1 MHRIGPLVALGTV
14 LARNR
19 MAYFQWVQVEGP
31 MANSLRLARGRNQ
44 IAAVPAATDYAA
56 IASARTTSPSAR
68 GHDAMSPGII
78 ARNLTLGYGTRS
90 LLERVSFEIAGGEF
104 MALLGTS
111 GVGKS
116 TLLKAIA
123 GLTPIRG
130 GSICTSE
137 GKPITGQVA
146 YMGQQDL
153 LFPWLSVLENVLLG
167 SRLRGERG
175 NRERALHLLRHV
187 GLLENAEALPAELSG
202 GMRQRAAL
210 ARTLYED
217 RPILLM
223 DEPFSALDAI
233 TRAKVQDLASE
244 LLHDRTV
251 LLITHD
257 PLEACRLGHELRLLS
272 GSPAMLSE
280 PIRVP
285 GLPPRAPDDP
295 HVLRIQGQLLRMLVE
310 QTP

>member
-1 MHRIGPLVALGTV
+1 MG
-14 LARNR
+14 
-19 MAYFQWVQVEGP
+19 
-31 MANSLRLARGRNQ
+31 NSLRLASGRDQ
-44 IAAVPAATDYAA
+44 VAAVEEVKDYAA
-56 IASARTTSPSAR
+56 VRNARTTAPPASGGESI
-68 GHDAMSPGII
+68 SPGIV
-78 ARNLTLGYGTRS
+78 ATNLTLGYGART
-90 LLERVSFEIAGGEF
+90 LFDGVSFEVAGGEF
-104 MALLGTS
+104 MALLGAS

-116 TLLKAIA
+116 TLLKAVA
-123 GLTPIRG
+123 GLTPIRD
-130 GSICTSE
+130 GSIRTSE
-137 GKPITGQVA
+137 GKLIAGQVA

-153 LFPWLSVLENVLLG
+153 LFPWLSVIENVLLG

-175 NRERALHLLRHV
+175 NRERASHLLKRV
-187 GLLENAEALPAELSG
+187 GLLDNAASLPAELSG

-244 LLHDRTV
+244 LLYGRTV

-257 PLEACRLGHELRLLS
+257 PLEACRLGHDLRLLS
-272 GSPAMLSE
+272 GSPATLSA

-285 GLPPRAPDDP
+285 GLPPRATDDP

>member
-1 MHRIGPLVALGTV
+1 VANL
-14 LARNR
+14 
-19 MAYFQWVQVEGP
+19 
-31 MANSLRLARGRNQ
+31 LRLADGRNQ
-44 IAAVPAATDYAA
+44 VAAERAVADYAA
-56 IASARTTSPSAR
+56 VGNPRTPAPLERAGNSI
-68 GHDAMSPGII
+68 SPGIV
-78 ARNLTLGYGTRS
+78 ASNLTLGYGTRT
-90 LLERVSFEIAGGEF
+90 LFERVSFEIRGGEF

-116 TLLKAIA
+116 TLLKAVA
-123 GLTPIRG
+123 GLTPIRD
-130 GSICTSE
+130 GSIRTSE
-137 GKPITGQVA
+137 GKPIAGQVA

-153 LFPWLSVLENVLLG
+153 LFPWLSVIENVLLG

-175 NRERALHLLRHV
+175 NRERALHLLRRV

-210 ARTLYED
+210 ARTLCED

-244 LLHDRTV
+244 LLQGRTV

-257 PLEACRLGHELRLLS
+257 PLEACRLGHELRMLS
-272 GSPAMLSE
+272 GSPATLSE

-285 GLPPRAPDDP
+285 GLPPRATDDP
-295 HVLRIQGQLLRMLVE
+295 QVLRIQGQLLRMLVE